1 MLHKNR
7 VFERLRTWHDHGQGM
22 VLATVTDTEG
32 STYSKTGDFILIAA
46 NGDYQGLVSGG
57 CVEGD
62 LATRAAQALASRTPA
77 VVDYDLGGEHD
88 ALWGMGAG
96 CDGRLQ
102 ILLTPLYEPEQ
113 YAPLLAVADAY
124 RNGISAVLG
133 LGAPGTAEASLMTSA
148 SAEGHF
154 VHSGVAPDTQAAVE
168 RVLGEQW
175 LAGRSAQ
182 VVDDALAEPLF
193 VIHVRPA
200 PRVLLCGAAP
210 DAEPLARLLGD
221 LGWHITVYDHRPA
234 YIDAFDAALAAERIA
249 APAAALAQRVALGHF
264 PVAVVMSHHLE
275 TDTTYLRE
283 LARHQHWHYVGLL
296 GPTHRRERLLDAIG
310 DQADTIRPVIDGPA
324 GLPLG
329 AKEPAGIALSIAAG
343 IHARLAERGAI

>member
-7 VFERLRTWHDHGQGM
+7 VFDRLRTWHDQGEGM

-32 STYSKTGDFILIAA
+32 STYSKAGDFILIAA

-102 ILLTPLYEPEQ
+102 VLLTPLYDPAQ

-133 LGAPGTAEASLMTSA
+133 LGAPTSSQADLMTSA

-154 VHSGVAPDTQAAVE
+154 VHYGVASETQTTVE

-175 LAGRSAQ
+175 LAGRSAE
-182 VVDDALAEPLF
+182 VVDNALQAPLF

-221 LGWHITVYDHRPA
+221 LGWHVTVYDHRPA
-234 YIDAFDAALAAERIA
+234 YIDAFDAGLAAERIA
-249 APAAALAQRVALGHF
+249 APAAALAQRVALGHY
-264 PVAVVMSHHLE
+264 PVVVVMSHHLD
-275 TDTTYLRE
+275 TDTTYLRA
-283 LARHQHWHYVGLL
+283 LARHSHWHYVGLL
-296 GPTHRRERLLDAIG
+296 GPVHRRERLLNAIG
-310 DQADTIRPVIDGPA
+310 DQADAIRPIIDGPA

-343 IHARLAERGAI
+343 IHARLAERGAL

>member
-7 VFERLRTWHDHGQGM
+7 VFERLKTWHDQGQGM
-22 VLATVTDTEG
+22 VLATVTDTDG

-62 LATRAAQALASRTPA
+62 LATRAAQTLASRTPA
-77 VVDYDLGGEHD
+77 IVDYDLGGEHD

-102 ILLTPLYEPEQ
+102 ILLTPLFEAEQ

-133 LGAPGTAEASLMTSA
+133 LGAPGTPQAGLMTSA

-154 VHSGVAPDTQAAVE
+154 VHHDVAAEAQATVE

-175 LAGRSAQ
+175 LAGCSAQ
-182 VVDDALAEPLF
+182 VVDDALEAPLF

-221 LGWHITVYDHRPA
+221 LGWHVTVYDHRPG
-234 YIDAFDAALAAERIA
+234 YIETFDAKLAAERIA
-249 APAAALAQRVALGHF
+249 APAAALAQRVALAHF
-264 PVAVVMSHHLE
+264 PVVVVMSHHLE
-275 TDTTYLRE
+275 TDTAYLRA
-283 LARHQHWHYVGLL
+283 LARHDHWHYIGLL
-296 GPTHRRERLLDAIG
+296 GPVHRRERLLEAVG
-310 DQADTIRPVIDGPA
+310 QPADTIRPMIDGPA

-343 IHARLAERGAI
+343 IHARLAERGAL